1 MQKLALFTSL
11 TGFASTLL
19 VSCTTPDVSQENST
33 TNSNKTNNS
42 ASGTLALV
50 ANGEDFVRQGF
61 VSKDGWRIDF
71 DHVYVTLAQV
81 SAYQSDPPFTAKA
94 DSKIQA
100 QETIILVSEPTTVDL
115 ATGDEN
121 APPIFVTAVD
131 APVGS
136 YNALSWKL
144 IPAEEGVAAGNTI
157 VLDGTATKAEQTLNF
172 TIKINQPLAYTCGE
186 FIGEAR
192 KGILKGDKQAE
203 VETTFHFDH
212 IFGDAEAAVDD
223 EINTGA
229 LGFQP
234 LANLAQGETIE
245 VSSANLKA
253 NLDSS
258 DYQILEQAIL
268 SLGHVGEG
276 HCL

>member
-1 MQKLALFTSL
+1 MEKLALFTSL
-11 TGFASTLL
+11 TGLASTLL
-19 VSCTTPDVSQENST
+19 VSCTTPDGSQENLT
-33 TNSNKTNNS
+33 TNTANN
-42 ASGTLALV
+42 AELGTLALV

-61 VSKDGWRIDF
+61 VSKDGWQIEF
-71 DHVYVTLAQV
+71 AHVYVTLAQV
-81 SAYQSDPPFTAKA
+81 SAYQSDPPFTAEA

-100 QETIILVSEPTTVDL
+100 QETIVLVSEPTTVDL

-121 APPIFVTAVD
+121 APPILVAAVD
-131 APVGS
+131 APAGS

-144 IPAEEGVAAGNTI
+144 VPAEEGVAAGHTI
-157 VLDGTATKAEQTLNF
+157 LLNGTATKADQILDF

-186 FIGEAR
+186 FVGEGR

-212 IFGDAEAAVDD
+212 IFGDAEAAADD

-234 LANLAQGETIE
+234 LANLAQDNTLE
-245 VSSANLKA
+245 VDSASLKENLSS
-253 NLDSS
+253 SG
-258 DYQILEQAIL
+258 YQALEQAIF